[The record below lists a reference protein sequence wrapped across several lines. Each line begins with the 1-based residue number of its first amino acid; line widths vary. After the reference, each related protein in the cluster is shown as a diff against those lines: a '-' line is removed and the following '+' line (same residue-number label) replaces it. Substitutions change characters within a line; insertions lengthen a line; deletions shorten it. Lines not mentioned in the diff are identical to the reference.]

1 MAATRPRAVANNAS
15 AMPGATTARLVFLV
29 AAMEAK
35 LFMMP
40 HTVPNSPTNGAEEP
54 TEARNP
60 ICRSS
65 CSISRPSVMSMT
77 RSIRSLRPALSSVV
91 VSRPLAAER
100 RHSRMAA
107 TKMDDSG
114 SGGLL
119 PRRSNSSSSD
129 PPDQK
134 LSSNCLA
141 LKPRPRMRIIFEK
154 MMAQLQNEARI
165 SARITTLTTMSAC
178 QNRPMRLKSYA
189 PSVPGSGMASRGT
202 VGTAVTGSVG
212 TACTVP
218 VSFCASWRRS
228 IAMSRS
234 MPSLLRNPNGNVL
247 QRRLNSVRQP
257 CRAPG
262 LVQTGELHL
271 EPHQIFAV
279 ALHGLHR
286 LKRGAPYMD
295 DPRLHLQQIVEPRR
309 LQIVRLAAA
318 HEETEARVA
327 QHARM
332 IGAGVAHE
340 FGARPLGEAQI
351 VGVIHDAPGIGVFV
365 VDADGKGVRVGMGLS
380 ACGRGALGDH
390 AIHRARPPPHRPTAP
405 VAPPRAW

>member
-15 AMPGATTARLVFLV
+15 AMPGATTARLVFL
-29 AAMEAK
+29 AAAIEAK

-40 HTVPNSPTNGAEEP
+40 HTVPNRPTNGADEP
-54 TEARNP
+54 TDARNP

-77 RSIRSLRPALSSVV
+77 RSMRSLSPALSSVV

-107 TKMDDSG
+107 TKIEDSG

-119 PRRSNSSSSD
+119 PRRSNSSSSE

-141 LKPRPRMRIIFEK
+141 LNPRPRMRIIFEK
-154 MMAQLQNEARI
+154 MIAQLQNEARI

-178 QNRPMRLKSYA
+178 QNRPTRLKSYA
-189 PSVPGSGMASRGT
+189 LSVPGSCVASSGT

-234 MPSLLRNPNGNVL
+234 MPRYLGIRLKVFL
-247 QRRLNSVRQP
+247 QRHLNSVRQP
-257 CRAPG
+257 RRPAG
-262 LVQTGELHL
+262 LVHAGGRRL
-271 EPHQIFAV
+271 ERRQIVAI
-279 ALHGLHR
+279 ALHDLQGLQ
-286 LKRGAPYMD
+286 RGAACMGD
-295 DPRLHLQQIVEPRR
+295 AGFHLQQVVESRR
-309 LQIVRLAAA
+309 LQIVRFATAD
-318 HEETEARVA
+318 EEAEPRVP

-332 IGAGVAHE
+332 IGAGIAHE
-340 FGARPLGEAQI
+340 FGAGPLSEAQV
-351 VGVIHDAPGIGVFV
+351 VGVVHDAAGVGVLV
-365 VDADGKGVRVGMGLS
+365 VDADRKGVGVRLRLS
-380 ACGRGALGDH
+380 AGCRLALGRDVT
-390 AIHRARPPPHRPTAP
+390 HRPRPRRCRPATPA
-405 VAPPRAW
+405 ARPRAW